1 MHCLFLLIC
10 VALYYIMLKRLSEI
24 VKDIQIILVRKNII
38 RSSLIAKYPLFYQTD
53 SFIPVNIDYIY
64 MSNCEW

>member
-10 VALYYIMLKRLSEI
+10 VALYYIMLIRQLL
-24 VKDIQIILVRKNII
+24 KDIQIKLVRKII
-38 RSSLIAKYPLFYQTD
+38 ICSSLIAKYPLFYQTD